1 MLHSGLSATP
11 PGAATHRP
19 SIARGNLMQGMTLR
33 AFASVIAL
41 AFAAA
46 TASAQDE
53 VEFTPS
59 E

>member
-1 MLHSGLSATP
+1 
-11 PGAATHRP
+11 
-19 SIARGNLMQGMTLR
+19 MQGMTLR